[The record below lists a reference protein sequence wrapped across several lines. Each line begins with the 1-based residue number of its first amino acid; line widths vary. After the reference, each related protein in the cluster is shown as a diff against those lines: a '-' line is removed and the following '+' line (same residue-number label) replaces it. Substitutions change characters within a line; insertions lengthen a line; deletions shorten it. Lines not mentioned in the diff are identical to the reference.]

1 MATDNTER
9 TQVGPGFWLWWM
21 LASAVGFGR
30 GKSSTYLPF
39 GRWIERWRIKLS
51 VQKPRDPLRGVG
63 GWTKRPEQ
71 LHGGLHQLDLRDVFP
86 AIEPQ
91 EADDVFVRDRSFH
104 WTYSLV
110 PECPL
115 RHNMNP

>member
-30 GKSSTYLPF
+30 GKSSAYLRF
-39 GRWIERWRIKLS
+39 ARWIERWRIKLS

-63 GWTKRPEQ
+63 GWAKRPEQ

-91 EADDVFVRDRSFH
+91 EADDVFVRDWSFH